1 MTNYDA
7 STSSASGRVVQAATK
22 DEIWGLFSEPLA
34 DVRDLVPLQNLRF
47 NLSGVPGFH
56 KLYFAIR
63 CSCSTVGMLSVE
75 VAHSKTLDDVKS
87 AMPQMMERLRGQAKA
102 FRAMPCE
109 MHARMRLGGVQPT
122 AP

>member
-1 MTNYDA
+1 M
-7 STSSASGRVVQAATK
+7 VQAATK

-75 VAHSKTLDDVKS
+75 IAHSKTLDDVKS
-87 AMPQMMERLRGQAKA
+87 AMPQMIERLRGQAMA

-122 AP
+122 VP